1 MAICAPIGRIMSVKK
16 MSNYSAHNSNSVP
29 TQSKQKDG
37 EIANEESL
45 WENARLGFHLFI

>member
-29 TQSKQKDG
+29 TQRKQKDG
-37 EIANEESL
+37 EL
-45 WENARLGFHLFI
+45 QTRRVYGKMHG